1 MPGKPGDSIKKS
13 LKGMGSSQLLKA
25 KKKGQGVRMSNEC
38 IDSSKWREFYFENW
52 KQANKEQEEWN
63 LALRLVSNDN
73 RLFMT
78 ASHTWLTMWSWKIS
92 EALWSIEGE
101 KWIFGGKYEKRC
113 LRRDRNRDALIIR
126 NISQIWLC
134 PGMDSTMWSQD
145 GPLAMKH
152 VL

>member
-1 MPGKPGDSIKKS
+1 MTTSDSLLVLDLQNVLS
-13 LKGMGSSQLLKA
+13 LPHTLLLILLS
-25 KKKGQGVRMSNEC
+25 MSL
-38 IDSSKWREFYFENW
+38 R

-101 KWIFGGKYEKRC
+101 K
-113 LRRDRNRDALIIR
+113 
-126 NISQIWLC
+126 
-134 PGMDSTMWSQD
+134 
-145 GPLAMKH
+145 
-152 VL
+152 